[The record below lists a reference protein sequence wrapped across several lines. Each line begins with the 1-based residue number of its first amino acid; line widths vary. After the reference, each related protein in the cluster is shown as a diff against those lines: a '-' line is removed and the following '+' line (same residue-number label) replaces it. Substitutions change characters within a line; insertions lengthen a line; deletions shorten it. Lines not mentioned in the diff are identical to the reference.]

1 MEEIDD
7 YAAIALSFYAAAFD
21 VKLLL
26 LIILGGFM
34 L

>member
-7 YAAIALSFYAAAFD
+7 YAAATLSFYGVAFD

-26 LIILGGFM
+26 LVMLGGFM